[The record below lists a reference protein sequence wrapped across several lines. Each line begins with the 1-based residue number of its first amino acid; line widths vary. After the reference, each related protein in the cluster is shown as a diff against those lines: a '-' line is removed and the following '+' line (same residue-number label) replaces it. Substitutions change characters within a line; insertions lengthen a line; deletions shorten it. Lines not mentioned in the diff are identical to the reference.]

1 MDRVISVNLLLGVLV
16 ILPLFGVVRV
26 QARSLLTPGLGNQ
39 ILPHENKADI
49 QQKILALLLQK
60 TLEPIDKNA
69 LEFELLGIE
78 EDLEKLQRQIISRAD
93 GKEHSK
99 REEACFWKYC
109 V

>member
-16 ILPLFGVVRV
+16 ILPLFGVVSV
-26 QARSLLTPGLGNQ
+26 QARSLLAPENQ
-39 ILPHENKADI
+39 VLPHKNKADI

-60 TLEPIDKNA
+60 TLEPIDRNA
-69 LEFELLGIE
+69 LEFELSGKE
-78 EDLEKLQRQIISRAD
+78 EDLEELQRQIISRAD